1 MRRTLE
7 FGSKTIEYDLSFAE
21 RKTLGIKV
29 NPDMEV
35 FVKAPLGSPIDR
47 IELIL
52 RRRAPWILKQQDD
65 FLAHFPK
72 MPPKKFI
79 SGETH
84 LYLGR
89 QYRLKIEAGSKES
102 VKLNGR
108 FLVVITNE
116 PGRVSQLLDR
126 WYKTH
131 AKAKFGEYCSE
142 WVEKFKIFGV
152 VPDEIKIRKM
162 QKRWG
167 SCSTNG
173 KIILNQE
180 LIKTPKGC
188 IEYVIIHEL
197 CHLIHYNHDS
207 NFYDLQTRMMPTWEK
222 WKARLEKFLA

>member
-1 MRRTLE
+1 MKKTLQ
-7 FGSKTIEYDLSFAE
+7 FGSKTIEYDLTFAE

-29 NPDMEV
+29 TPDMDV
-35 FVKAPLGSPIDR
+35 FVKAPANAPIDR
-47 IELIL
+47 IEKII
-52 RRRAPWILKQQDD
+52 RKRAPWILKQQDD

-72 MPPKKFI
+72 MPPKKYI

-89 QYRLKIEAGSKES
+89 QYRLKVVIGMKET
-102 VKLNGR
+102 VKLHGR
-108 FLVVITNE
+108 FIEVVAKE
-116 PGRVSQLLDR
+116 PGRVFLLLDR

-131 AKAKFGEYCSE
+131 AEVKFGEYCSE
-142 WVEKFKIFGV
+142 WIDKFRIFGV
-152 VPDEIKIRKM
+152 VPEEILIRRM

-167 SCSTNG
+167 SCSTDG

-180 LIKTPKGC
+180 LVKTPKGC
-188 IEYVIIHEL
+188 IEYVIVHEL
-197 CHLIHYNHDS
+197 CHLVHYNHDS